1 MNFCYY
7 LNTAESKKLKIIHLH
22 KVTALWNIDK
32 NLVLAQSLK
41 HISAWKLMQKMEDWM
56 VSDDAVAKD
65 GDFEDYCDVRL
76 S

>member
-1 MNFCYY
+1 
-7 LNTAESKKLKIIHLH
+7 
-22 KVTALWNIDK
+22 
-32 NLVLAQSLK
+32 
-41 HISAWKLMQKMEDWM
+41 MQKMEDWM